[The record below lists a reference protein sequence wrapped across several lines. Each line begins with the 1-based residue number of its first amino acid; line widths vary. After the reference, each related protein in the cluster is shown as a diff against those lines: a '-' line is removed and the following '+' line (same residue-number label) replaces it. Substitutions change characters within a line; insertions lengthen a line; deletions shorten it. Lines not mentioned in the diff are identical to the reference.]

1 MGLLPPTRR
10 DKRYCV
16 NPVRRPRLGLLR
28 GPDQPRT
35 QGPPAR
41 PRATGPRLQRH
52 PQPRR
57 LTQDHGIFGSGGLR
71 DTGGRAPTVSI
82 HRSRPP
88 LWGRAAALWVDGS
101 GHAGPRSVT
110 RVPVGVHAVVLRVAL
125 RLLGKQRGPNSPQQR
140 TEQSDPHAHGGTA
153 GLPLGCPWDV
163 DLTSLTKAEP

>member
-1 MGLLPPTRR
+1 MPPVETASSSSSI
-10 DKRYCV
+10 
-16 NPVRRPRLGLLR
+16 GA
-28 GPDQPRT
+28 GQ
-35 QGPPAR
+35 
-41 PRATGPRLQRH
+41 RAVDET
-52 PQPRR
+52 
-57 LTQDHGIFGSGGLR
+57 FGSGGLR
-71 DTGGRAPTVSI
+71 DTGGRAPAVSI

-140 TEQSDPHAHGGTA
+140 TEQSDPHPHGGIA

-163 DLTSLTKAEP
+163 DEPSDALQRRGQPDGHRGERETAVLTPIRPAGRV